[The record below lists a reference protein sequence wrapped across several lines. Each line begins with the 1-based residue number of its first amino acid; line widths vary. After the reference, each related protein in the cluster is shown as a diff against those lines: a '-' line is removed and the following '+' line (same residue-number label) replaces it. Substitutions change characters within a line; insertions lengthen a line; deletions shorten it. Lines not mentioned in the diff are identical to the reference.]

1 MMNSEVS
8 FIEERTKYISN
19 DKEKS
24 HSVYPLAND
33 VFLPT
38 LSLSYTAL

>member
-19 DKEKS
+19 DKEKCTKI
-24 HSVYPLAND
+24 VAD
-33 VFLPT
+33 VLKAI
-38 LSLSYTAL
+38 SLESCI